1 MSSLELQLTVV
12 SSIFLAA
19 DQQFGVEKLAVAS
32 GTDLINRL
40 PSCQPCQP
48 NVWSELGLLYRRV
61 QINEDRAGDIFA
73 VARLG
78 KEGLERTTLID
89 FLALLRIQTTIRAQT
104 VLKEIPELL
113 TQRDDE
119 RFEAMV
125 KFG

>member
-1 MSSLELQLTVV
+1 MFSMELRLTVV

-19 DQQFGVEKLAVAS
+19 DQQLRVEKLAVAS

-48 NVWSELGLLYRRV
+48 NVLSESEFLYRRV
-61 QINEDRAGDIFA
+61 QINEDGAGHIFA
-73 VARLG
+73 IARLG
-78 KEGLERTTLID
+78 KEGFERATLVD
-89 FLALLRIQTTIRAQT
+89 FLALLGIQTAIRAQT

-119 RFEAMV
+119 RL
-125 KFG
+125 KQW